1 VKFTLSWLK
10 DHLDTTASAEE
21 IAERLTMIGLEIE
34 SVTDRAAGLRDF
46 VVARVVEARRHPNA
60 DKLSVCTVDTG
71 TATVE
76 VVCGAP
82 NVRTGM
88 KGVFAASGA
97 SIPGTG
103 IKLKKA
109 AIRGVES
116 NGMLLSE
123 REMGLS
129 DEHTGI
135 IELAGD
141 APVGA
146 SAVEVMGLADPVFDV
161 AVTPNR
167 GDCLGVYGIA
177 RDLAAAGLGTLKPLA
192 VEPVPGRVESPI
204 RVRMELDADSA
215 DACPYFVGRYIRGV
229 HNAESPHWLKD
240 KLLAVGLRP
249 ISALV
254 DITNYLTLDLCR
266 PLHAFDADKVRGDI
280 HVRLARPGE
289 TLEALNGREYAL
301 DPEMTVIAD
310 DAEPEALGGVMGGER
325 SACTEQTVNV
335 FLESALFDP
344 VRTATTGRK
353 LGLASDAR
361 YRFERGI
368 DPSFPAD
375 GIEIATRLV
384 LDLCGGDPSDLV
396 AAGGEPAWRRTIPF
410 RPRRVRALCGVDVAR
425 PEIDRILAALGFSVK
440 GSGEILEVSVPP
452 WRNDI
457 VGEACVI
464 EEVVR
469 IHGYERIPTVAL
481 ERTTALPQ
489 PALSPEQRR
498 RATARRALAARGLV
512 EAITYSFLSSDLAAL
527 FGGVADSLRLVNPIS
542 ADLDVMRPAL
552 LPNLIAAVGRNA
564 DRGISD
570 GALFEVGPQYAGCG
584 PDGQDI
590 VAAAIRSGRTGHRNW
605 AQPPRPVD
613 VFDAKADALA
623 LLEAVGAPV
632 TQLHTSDEAPSWYH
646 PGRAGALSLG
656 PKTVLAVFGEIHP
669 RVLRR
674 MGVRGPVVGFEVFL
688 DLLPKRGARRG
699 AAKAPLRLAAFQPVE
714 RDFAFVVDAD
724 VPAEAVVQAAGKAD
738 SALITEVRVFD
749 LFVGGSLGEGKKS
762 LAINLVLQPTER
774 TLTDPEIADLAA
786 KVVASVEKA
795 TGGVL
800 RT

>member
-1 VKFTLSWLK
+1 VKVTLSWLK
-10 DHLDTTASAEE
+10 DYLDTTASPEQ

-46 VVARVVEARRHPNA
+46 VVARVVEARRHPDA

-71 TATVE
+71 NGTVE

-82 NVRTGM
+82 NARTGM
-88 KGVFAASGA
+88 KGVFAASGS

-109 AIRGVES
+109 SIRGVES

-135 IELAGD
+135 IELADD

-146 SAVEVMGLADPVFDV
+146 PAVEVMGLADPLLDV
-161 AVTPNR
+161 AITPNR
-167 GDCLGVYGIA
+167 GDCLSVYGIA
-177 RDLAAAGLGTLKPLA
+177 RELAAAGLGTLKPLS
-192 VEPVPGRVESPI
+192 VEPVLGRVESPI
-204 RVRMELDADSA
+204 RVLMELDADSA
-215 DACPYFVGRYIRGV
+215 DACPYFVGRFIGGV
-229 HNAESPHWLKD
+229 RNGESPQWLKD

-289 TLEALNGREYAL
+289 TLLALNGREYTL

-344 VRTATTGRK
+344 LRTATTGRK
-353 LGLASDAR
+353 LGLTSDAR

-368 DPSFPAD
+368 DPSFPAA
-375 GIEIATRLV
+375 GMEIATRLV
-384 LDLCGGDPSDLV
+384 LELCGGEPSDLV
-396 AAGGEPAWRRTIPF
+396 VAGGEPAWRRTIPF
-410 RPRRVRALCGVDVAR
+410 RPRRVRELCGVEVAR
-425 PEIDRILAALGFSVK
+425 PEIDRILAALGFSVE
-440 GSGEILEVSVPP
+440 GTGETLSVGVPP

-457 VGEACVI
+457 VGEACII

-469 IHGYERIPTVAL
+469 IHGYEKIPTVAL
-481 ERTTALPQ
+481 ERTSALPQ

-512 EAITYSFLSSDLAAL
+512 EAITYSFLSSDLADL
-527 FGGVADSLRLVNPIS
+527 FGGVPDSLRLVNPIS

-564 DRGISD
+564 DRGIAD
-570 GALFEVGPQYAGCG
+570 GALFEVGPQYAGCD

-590 VAAAIRSGRTGHRNW
+590 VAAGIRSGRTGHRNW
-605 AQPPRPVD
+605 ALPPRPVD

-623 LLEAVGAPV
+623 LLEAIGAPV
-632 TQLHTSDEAPSWYH
+632 AQLHTAQEAPAWYH
-646 PGRAGALSLG
+646 PGRSGALSLG

-674 MGVRGPVVGFEVFL
+674 MGVRGPVVGFEVFV

-699 AAKAPLRLAAFQPVE
+699 AAKPPLRLAAFQPIE

-724 VPAEAVVQAAGKAD
+724 VPAEAVVQAARKAD
-738 SALITEVRVFD
+738 SALITDVRVFD
-749 LFVGGSLGEGKKS
+749 LFVGGGLGTGKKS
-762 LAINLVLQPTER
+762 LAVNLVLQPTEK
-774 TLTDPEIADLAA
+774 TLTDPEIAAVAA

-795 TGGVL
+795 TGGTL
-800 RT
+800 RA

>member
-1 VKFTLSWLK
+1 MKFTLSWLK
-10 DHLDTTASAEE
+10 DYLDTTASPDE

-71 TATVE
+71 DGTVE

-82 NVRTGM
+82 NARTGM
-88 KGVFAASGA
+88 KGVFAASGS

-103 IKLKKA
+103 ITLKKA
-109 AIRGVES
+109 SIRGVES

-129 DEHTGI
+129 DEHAGI
-135 IELAGD
+135 IELADD

-146 SAVEVMGLADPVFDV
+146 PAVEVMGLADPVLDV
-161 AVTPNR
+161 AITPNR

-177 RDLAAAGLGTLKPLA
+177 RELAAAGLGTLKPLA
-192 VEPVPGRVESPI
+192 VAPVPGRVESPI
-204 RVRMELDADSA
+204 RVLMEFDADSA
-215 DACPYFVGRYIRGV
+215 DACPYFVGRFIRGV
-229 HNAESPHWLKD
+229 RNGESPRWLKD
-240 KLLAVGLRP
+240 RLLAVGLRP

-289 TLEALNGREYAL
+289 TLLALNGREYTL

-353 LGLASDAR
+353 LGLFSDAR

-368 DPSFPAD
+368 DPSFLAD
-375 GIEIATRLV
+375 GMEIATRLV
-384 LDLCGGDPSDLV
+384 VELCGGEPSDLV
-396 AAGGEPAWRRTIPF
+396 VAGGEPAWRRTIPF
-410 RPRRVRALCGVDVAR
+410 RPGRVRELCGVDIDETQVAV
-425 PEIDRILAALGFSVK
+425 ILTSLGFTGEFGGETWSVAA
-440 GSGEILEVSVPP
+440 PP

-457 VGEACVI
+457 VGEPCVI

-469 IHGYERIPTVAL
+469 IHGYDKIPTVAL
-481 ERTTALPQ
+481 ERTTALPR
-489 PALSPEQRR
+489 PALNFEQRR

-512 EAITYSFLSSDLAAL
+512 EAITYSFLSSDLADL
-527 FGGVADSLRLVNPIS
+527 FGGVPDSLRLVNPIS

-552 LPNLIAAVGRNA
+552 PPNLIAAVGRNA
-564 DRGISD
+564 DRGIAD
-570 GALFEVGPQYAGCG
+570 GALFEVGPQYAGCD

-590 VAAAIRSGRTGHRNW
+590 VAAGVRSGRTGHRNW

-632 TQLHTSDEAPSWYH
+632 AQLHTADEAPSWYH
-646 PGRAGALSLG
+646 PGRSGALSLG
-656 PKTVLAVFGEIHP
+656 PKTVLAVFGELHP

-699 AAKAPLRLAAFQPVE
+699 AAKSPLKLAAFQPIE

-724 VPAEAVVQAAGKAD
+724 VPAEAVVQAARKAD
-738 SALITEVRVFD
+738 SALITDVRVFD
-749 LFVGGSLGEGKKS
+749 LFVGGGLGDGKKS
-762 LAINLVLQPTER
+762 LAVNLVLQPTEK
-774 TLTDPEIADLAA
+774 TLTDAEIAAVAA
-786 KVVASVEKA
+786 KVVASVEKS
-795 TGGVL
+795 TGGTL